1 MYLFALDST
10 AVSASVALCSDEA
23 LLGEILI
30 ENGNTHSENLLPMAE
45 DLLKKFKLTPRD
57 IDLFACTAG
66 PGSFTGVRIG
76 VATVKGLAFGTEKPC
91 IGVSTLA
98 SLARNL
104 VGFGAGHENGIIV
117 SPVMNARRSQVY
129 NALFRIK
136 DGEPERLT
144 PDRALS
150 ISELEAELLTYDAPV
165 YLCGD
170 GYDVTKT
177 GFRTLV
183 PNETPIRLRMQSGY
197 STAVEA
203 LRLYES
209 GVRTT
214 DRELVPVYLR
224 PCQAE
229 RERMEKEAVKQNS
242 AV

>member
-1 MYLFALDST
+1 MLILALDST
-10 AVSASVALCSDEA
+10 AVSASVALCDGEA

-30 ENGNTHSENLLPMAE
+30 ENGNTHSENLLPMVE
-45 DLLKKFKLTPRD
+45 DLLKKFKLTAKD

-76 VATVKGLAFGTEKPC
+76 AATVKGLAFGTDKPC

-104 VGFGAGHENGIIV
+104 VGIDAGYENGIIV

-129 NALFRIK
+129 NALFRLK
-136 DGEPERLT
+136 DGVVERLT
-144 PDRALS
+144 PDRALA
-150 ISELEAELLTYDAPV
+150 ISELETDLARYDAPI

-170 GYDVTKT
+170 GYAITKE
-177 GFRTLV
+177 GFGSLSV
-183 PNETPIRLRMQSGY
+183 KETPIRLRMQSAY

-203 LRLYES
+203 LCVYES
-209 GVRTT
+209 GNRTS
-214 DRELVPVYLR
+214 DRGLAPVYLR

-229 RERMEKEAVKQNS
+229 RERMEKEAAKGL
-242 AV
+242 

>member
-1 MYLFALDST
+1 MYLLALDST
-10 AVSASVALCSDEA
+10 AVSASVALCDGEA

-30 ENGNTHSENLLPMAE
+30 ENGNTHSENLLPMVE
-45 DLLKKFKLTPRD
+45 DLLNKFKLTPKD

-76 VATVKGLAFGTEKPC
+76 VATVKGLAFGTGKPC
-91 IGVSTLA
+91 IGVSTLS

-104 VGFGAGHENGIIV
+104 VGFGAGHENGVIV

-129 NALFRIK
+129 NALFRVK

-150 ISELEAELLTYDAPV
+150 ISDLEAELLSYHRPV

-170 GYDVTKT
+170 GYEISKK
-177 GFRTLV
+177 GFTSLKV
-183 PNETPIRLRMQSGY
+183 NETPVRLRMQSGY
-197 STAVEA
+197 STAIEA
-203 LRLYES
+203 LRLCES
-209 GVRTT
+209 GVSPS
-214 DRELVPVYLR
+214 DREIVPVYLR

-229 RERMEKEAVKQNS
+229 RERMEKEAAGKT
-242 AV
+242 

>member
-1 MYLFALDST
+1 MIILALDST
-10 AVSASVALCSDEA
+10 AVSASVALCDGER

-30 ENGNTHSENLLPMAE
+30 ENGNTHSENLLPMVE
-45 DLLKKFKLTPRD
+45 DLLGKFNLTAKD
-57 IDLFACTAG
+57 VDLFACTAG

-76 VATVKGLAFGTEKPC
+76 AATIKGLAFGANKPC

-136 DGEPERLT
+136 NGEPERLT
-144 PDRALS
+144 PDRALA
-150 ISELEAELLTYDAPV
+150 ISELESELLGYGAPI

-170 GYDVTKT
+170 GYNITKE
-177 GFRTLV
+177 GFRSLSAE
-183 PNETPIRLRMQSGY
+183 ETPIRLRMQSAY

-209 GVRTT
+209 GVSPS
-214 DRELVPVYLR
+214 DRELTPVYLR

-229 RERMEKEAVKQNS
+229 RERLEREAAS
-242 AV
+242 GT